1 MTNAMIIGRVQR
13 GESIRLRGATSAWG
27 HSPPMHSAPVCG
39 AAGGNDLEFIVAG
52 SDFRLNG
59 VRLGASLAGNLSS
72 ELISITGIAPGSKL
86 P

>member
-1 MTNAMIIGRVQR
+1 
-13 GESIRLRGATSAWG
+13 
-27 HSPPMHSAPVCG
+27 MHSAPVCG

-72 ELISITGIAPGSKL
+72 ELISITGIAPGTLTGHWTFIFQPIPSKTL
-86 P
+86 VG

>member
-1 MTNAMIIGRVQR
+1 
-13 GESIRLRGATSAWG
+13 
-27 HSPPMHSAPVCG
+27 MHSAPVCG
-39 AAGGNDLEFIVAG
+39 SAGGNDLNSSWRG

-72 ELISITGIAPGSKL
+72 ELISIAGIAPGSKL

>member
-1 MTNAMIIGRVQR
+1 MTSNSSWR
-13 GESIRLRGATSAWG
+13 
-27 HSPPMHSAPVCG
+27 
-39 AAGGNDLEFIVAG
+39 G

-72 ELISITGIAPGSKL
+72 ELISIAGIAPGSKL

>member
-1 MTNAMIIGRVQR
+1 MDTSRRVGDDKSQ
-13 GESIRLRGATSAWG
+13 SAVE
-27 HSPPMHSAPVCG
+27 HSPPMIENITDV
-39 AAGGNDLEFIVAG
+39 IVAG